1 MKDCG
6 NPMTSKMVDW
16 KIQTDLTSVKAIQY
30 DAVAEFLDCFYTSR
44 KAWIFNQPLDYYS
57 SMIE

>member
-16 KIQTDLTSVKAIQY
+16 KMQTDLTSIKSMQY
-30 DAVAEFLDCFYTSR
+30 AALGKV
-44 KAWIFNQPLDYYS
+44 LDYVTNLKPFD
-57 SMIE
+57 

>member
-16 KIQTDLTSVKAIQY
+16 KIQNDLTSVKAIQY
-30 DAVAEFLDCFYTSR
+30 DAMGGVLDYIYTSR
-44 KAWIFNQPLDYYS
+44 EAWIFKPQLLKPLD
-57 SMIE
+57 